1 MEDIKI
7 DGLSADEWETLANP
21 SQPTNEELNNLGI
34 IQQPQQD
41 TSIPP
46 DTKPKKVEREDY
58 EELGYWQTIGDEA
71 LAATIEA
78 SRFFVPKKYELNYTP
93 RTRAGE
99 AYKTFFKYL
108 LGVGGLFAGGEV
120 AAGAR
125 GLAMAANA
133 PRAAKIAGG
142 AEAILKGNKFFKTS
156 STGLKAIGVNALN
169 IGTQGVLQGAILDA
183 TIHDADEGRIV
194 DMFGETNNKFIDWLQ
209 TDPNDSVAEAK
220 LKNVIDGA
228 LFSIGINGVFSV
240 AEPILGRVLSNVKFL
255 KNTKP
260 AEAEAAKVTEEIIKD
275 EVKLSKIADTA
286 DIVNT
291 VKELKENSDDA
302 SEAIINTFHPDN
314 IEDAQNILKILED
327 GDDIIIHE
335 DGTFAI
341 KVSKWDDAYKVS
353 PEEYKRQLAEA
364 DQLKA
369 DSFGS
374 ANTGDTAL
382 SHQDEAVRDTWTNRG
397 WIGENEQLN
406 QKTANKIIKN
416 YKDKFKI
423 DNNVKVEFVDGLKV
437 DGKAVEGNTSATTF
451 LGKIAKNKQNAIDKK
466 ALQVQKLKDKVTM
479 LEGGNEPVMEALDA
493 AKEELRIAENELKEL
508 KKTATGKNLKPN
520 ITIQIDKNAQNPYA
534 TLRAEIEHARDIA
547 KGEVPNQSEKHFA
560 RYDGMNEGEVASEYT
575 YKKSVGKNKAL
586 KQTKEAEQIKANNQ
600 EAINNGYSFNKSS
613 VDTFS
618 GDGTRIEMKNP
629 DGKAVGYLDYTVDGD
644 TVHIEQI
651 MNSSHKTDYYEKGVA
666 YKLVDNILSEHP
678 NKHIQW
684 DATTPQGRAFKE
696 KYLKEHPEV
705 KARTTGISTKEE
717 LDKLMESEYNSSEG
731 IINEGN
737 NRNNWKQPLESRNRE
752 NQGIDTSKGRKDSST
767 EWNNGSNGDLS
778 SSNISTNARG
788 ENTFTGTATE
798 QLNNYHDNL
807 INEVETNFKS
817 YRENLDKQYQ
827 EEMSKAKSTKKKN
840 QIEKAY
846 KDRLKESEAAY
857 KSALAKAENRAEQ
870 LKLNFNTTV
879 SSAQTAE
886 ELVENI
892 TSGTAKVADIED
904 VGTVLNKTIELD
916 AEISGTTW
924 EAIAKDADKIAD
936 VMLAAEDLGLNK
948 ELAEALSMND
958 VKTMDEIT
966 RKVLAAQKLSS
977 QLGDR
982 LANLGKN
989 PPMEQMKSVI
999 DLIDTISRYTK
1010 ETGSASGRSLQARK
1024 FINKAIETFGS
1035 LRLSQLTKE
1044 GINTVSDLLSVE
1056 INKIIDLNF
1065 TKGAKLTP
1073 QQMKQQLMEGL
1084 LQNTDSP
1091 FIQLLADDKELASKF
1106 DSILDDLFSGNGK
1119 VTPKNVYSKLEDAIT
1134 EARYK
1139 EVFNATQLAETPETK
1154 AKVISKWCDA
1164 QGGMTSF
1171 YIHNLL
1177 SGVGTLAKNVISGGL
1192 NTAYFPAKKI
1202 VAGYLGGGEA
1212 MVKEGWNTYK
1222 NLMSGWREAWSL
1234 GKQAFLNGEGQ
1245 LSMMRDTMA
1254 LADGEVFNGFR
1265 EWNFDFSTPEGI
1277 WHSIQNFHSMMTR
1290 AMGASDEFMSQL
1302 NYRAIKRAK
1311 ALEQADNLAKQ
1322 YNITDEA
1329 VKNNI
1334 ADKIFQNAFD
1344 NAGKPLDVDTLAEAK
1359 DILYQLPLNGQV
1371 FDRAVGEMKQV
1382 RPQTW
1387 VTQVAGGLNSGAAKN
1402 PVLKI
1407 MFPFVK
1413 TGANILQQNLEHNG
1427 IYAVLSNSQRQLLMA
1442 NTREGA
1448 LARSQVAFGMFSFIT
1463 AAGLAMSGMI
1473 TGSAPT
1479 DKKERAALF
1488 ETGWKPYSIRIGNQY
1503 VSYQGYEPIQTICG
1517 FAADSVNIL
1526 GNIANSEDEAKWEK
1540 FSQQVLA
1547 ASVNNFLDKAAFRT
1561 GLRQLAFMTSP
1572 DENIDE
1578 FKKSLAQTAQG
1589 FLPDS
1594 SMVRSISSVGKRSVT
1609 APQSP
1614 YERIL
1619 NNYFNRGL
1627 GDYRRDV
1634 FGNRQDNVG
1643 LLVTNVAPDN
1653 ASQPEYEEMEY
1664 LSQFGFSP
1672 SDISKTIK
1680 DTTLKYTEFKDP
1692 DTGRSVYD
1700 TMQEELS
1707 TIEIDGKTLQEAVRD
1722 LVTSQ
1727 EYQDLPIG
1735 VNMNGYKYSSS
1746 EATKLNAIRSIFI
1759 EYNNAA
1765 LQNVIREY
1773 GELYIDRKG
1782 RTMSEAVEEVNNEK
1796 LNQSINEGLEHNI
1809 GNQIKRF
1816 GQ

>member
-1 MEDIKI
+1 MEDIRI
-7 DGLSADEWETLANP
+7 NGLSADEWEALANP
-21 SQPTNEELNNLGI
+21 QQTTQEDLSNLGI
-34 IQQPQQD
+34 IQGQQ
-41 TSIPP
+41 TQETPAAPP
-46 DTKPKKVEREDY
+46 AQEPKAQKAEREDY
-58 EELGYWQTIGDEA
+58 EDLGYWQTVGDEFVA
-71 LAATIEA
+71 GAVEA
-78 SRFFVPKKYELNYTP
+78 SKFFLPKKYELNYTP
-93 RTRAGE
+93 KTRAGE
-99 AYKTFFKYL
+99 AYQTFTKYL
-108 LGVGGLFAGGEV
+108 LGIGGLFVGGEI
-120 AAGAR
+120 AAGAK
-125 GLAMAANA
+125 GVALMANA
-133 PRAAKIAGG
+133 PKAAKVAGA
-142 AEAILKGNKFFKTS
+142 AEAVLKGNKFFKTS
-156 STGLKAIGVNALN
+156 ATGAKALGVKALN
-169 IGTQGVLQGAILDA
+169 IGTQGVLQGAIIDA
-183 TIHDADEGRIV
+183 TIHDADEGRIA
-194 DMFGETNNKFIDWLQ
+194 DMFGDTQNKFIDWLQ
-209 TDPNDSVAEAK
+209 TDENDSEAMGK
-220 LKNVIDGA
+220 FKNVIDGA
-228 LFSIGINGVFSV
+228 MFSIGINGVFSA
-240 AEPILGRVLSNVKFL
+240 AEPILGRVLKNVKTL
-255 KNTKP
+255 KTTTP
-260 AEAEAAKVTEEIIKD
+260 TEAEAVKVTNEIIQD
-275 EVKLSKIADTA
+275 QVKLQKIAETS

-291 VKELKENSDDA
+291 VKELRETSDDA
-302 SEAIINTFHPDN
+302 SEAIVNTFHPDN

-327 GDDIIIHE
+327 GDDIVVHE
-335 DGTFAI
+335 DGSFAI

-353 PEEYKRQLAEA
+353 SDEYKRQLAEA

-369 DSFGS
+369 DSFGT
-374 ANTGDTAL
+374 ANAGDTAL
-382 SHQDEAVRDTWTNRG
+382 EHQDSAVRHTWTNRG
-397 WIGENEQLN
+397 WIGENEELN
-406 QKTANKIIKN
+406 QKAANKIIKN

-423 DNNVKVEFVDGLKV
+423 DNNVKVEFVDGLTIN
-437 DGKAVEGNTSATTF
+437 GKAVEGNTSATTF
-451 LGKIAKNKQNAIDKK
+451 LGKTAKNKQNAIDKK

-508 KKTATGKNLKPN
+508 QNTAKGKNLKPN
-520 ITIQIDKNAQNPYA
+520 ITIQIDKNAKNPFA

-560 RYDGMNEGEVASEYT
+560 RYNGMNEGEVASEYT

-586 KQTKEAEQIKANNQ
+586 
-600 EAINNGYSFNKSS
+600 
-613 VDTFS
+613 
-618 GDGTRIEMKNP
+618 NP
-629 DGKAVGYLDYTVDGD
+629 EEVV
-644 TVHIEQI
+644 E
-651 MNSSHKTDYYEKGVA
+651 
-666 YKLVDNILSEHP
+666 
-678 NKHIQW
+678 
-684 DATTPQGRAFKE
+684 TPVENVQK
-696 KYLKEHPEV
+696 EV
-705 KARTTGISTKEE
+705 KTP
-717 LDKLMESEYNSSEG
+717 SENV
-731 IINEGN
+731 
-737 NRNNWKQPLESRNRE
+737 QPAPV
-752 NQGIDTSKGRKDSST
+752 T
-767 EWNNGSNGDLS
+767 E
-778 SSNISTNARG
+778 
-788 ENTFTGTATE
+788 
-798 QLNNYHDNL
+798 
-807 INEVETNFKS
+807 
-817 YRENLDKQYQ
+817 
-827 EEMSKAKSTKKKN
+827 
-840 QIEKAY
+840 
-846 KDRLKESEAAY
+846 
-857 KSALAKAENRAEQ
+857 AEQ
-870 LKLNFNTTV
+870 LKLDFNATTT
-879 SSAQTAE
+879 SAKTTE
-886 ELVENI
+886 ELVEKV
-892 TSGTAKVADIED
+892 TTGTAKVADVED

-916 AEISGTTW
+916 PEISGTTW
-924 EAIAKDADKIAD
+924 EAIAKDADKMAD

-948 ELAEALSMND
+948 ELTEALSMND

-982 LANLGKN
+982 LAALGEN
-989 PPMEQMKSVI
+989 PTMEQMKSII
-999 DLIDTISRYTK
+999 DLIDTVSRYTK

-1024 FINKAIETFGS
+1024 FVNKAVETFGS

-1044 GINTVSDLLSVE
+1044 GINTISDLLSTE

-1065 TKGAKLTP
+1065 TRGQALTA
-1073 QQMKQQLMEGL
+1073 QEMKQTLMEQL

-1091 FIQLLADDKELASKF
+1091 FIQLLSEDAELATKF
-1106 DSILDDLFSGNGK
+1106 DNILNDLFSGSGK

-1139 EVFNATQLAETPETK
+1139 EVFNATKLAETPETK
-1154 AKVISKWCDA
+1154 AQVVKKWCDA

-1192 NTAYFPAKKI
+1192 NTVYFPAKKI
-1202 VAGYLGGGEA
+1202 IAGYLGGGEA
-1212 MVKEGWNTYK
+1212 MVKEGWNTYR
-1222 NLMSGWREAWSL
+1222 NLMSSWKEAWSL
-1234 GKQAFLNGEGQ
+1234 GKQAFLNGEGN

-1254 LADGEVFNGFR
+1254 LADDEVFNGFR

-1277 WHSIQNFHSMMTR
+1277 WHSIQNFHSVMTR

-1311 ALEQADNLAKQ
+1311 AIEQAEKLTGQ

-1329 VKNNI
+1329 VKANV
-1334 ADKIFQNAFD
+1334 ADKIFKNSFD
-1344 NAGKPLDVDTLAEAK
+1344 NAGKPLDVETLAEAK
-1359 DILYQLPLNGQV
+1359 DILYQLPLNGQI
-1371 FDRAVGEMKQV
+1371 FDRATGEMKQV

-1387 VTQVAGGLNSGAAKN
+1387 VTEFAGKTNELAAKN
-1402 PVLKI
+1402 PLFKI

-1427 IYAVLSNSQRQLLMA
+1427 IYAVLSNSQRQLLMS

-1448 LARSQVAFGMFSFIT
+1448 LARSQVAFGMFSFMT

-1473 TGSAPT
+1473 TGSAPS
-1479 DKKERAALF
+1479 DQKERAALF

-1526 GNIANSEDEAKWEK
+1526 GNITSSQDEAKWEK
-1540 FSQQVLA
+1540 FSQQVLST
-1547 ASVNNFLDKAAFRT
+1547 SVNNFLDKAAFRT

-1572 DENIDE
+1572 DENADE
-1578 FKKSLAQTAQG
+1578 FAKALSQTAQG

-1594 SMVRSISSVGKRSVT
+1594 AFVRNMSSVGERSIT
-1609 APQSP
+1609 APKSA
-1614 YERIL
+1614 YERIF

-1634 FGNRQDNVG
+1634 FGNRQDNIG

-1692 DTGRSVYD
+1692 ETGRSVYD

-1707 TIEIDGKTLQEAVRD
+1707 TIEIDGKTLQDAVRD

-1765 LQNVIREY
+1765 LQNVIRDY
-1773 GELYIDRKG
+1773 GELYIDGKG

-1796 LNQSINEGLEHNI
+1796 LNSSINEGLEHNI